1 MSRQLSWV
9 LIVGVS
15 AAAFSMGWMGGHAQ
29 AEKAQQAKVYE
40 LRTYTT
46 LPGRL
51 DALNA
56 RFRDHTLKLF
66 EKHGMTNVVYGVPME
81 RDDQL
86 VYLLAHDSRD
96 AAKASFAAFGKDPDW
111 IAARTASEADG
122 KIVAKVESVFLTPT
136 DYSPMK

>member
-1 MSRQLSWV
+1 MRHWKSLTIATLAATV
-9 LIVGVS
+9 AFVS
-15 AAAFSMGWMGGHAQ
+15 GWSGGYAQ
-29 AEKAQQAKVYE
+29 AEKEQKSKVYE

-51 DALNA
+51 PALNA
-56 RFRDHTLKLF
+56 RFRDHTLALF
-66 EKHGMTNVVYGVPME
+66 ARHGMENVIYTTPLD

-86 VYLLAHDSRD
+86 VYLLAHESRE

-111 IAARTASEADG
+111 VAARTASEADG
-122 KIVAKVESVFLTPT
+122 KIVMKVESVFLQPT